1 MEKIQVLA
9 MAYSFFAAI
18 GLFSVVHGTVNFI
31 REVYFEE
38 KRYRAMKKALDN
50 VNSTYKDGIE
60 GVMHKNKQEC

>member
-9 MAYSFFAAI
+9 TVYLFFATI
-18 GLFSVVHGTVNFI
+18 GLCSVVHGTFNFI
-31 REVYFEE
+31 REVYFEW

-50 VNSTYKDGIE
+50 ANSTHKDGIE